1 MNYKFTLIVTSED
14 DEEVCQISAS
24 DVISLEEQYHK
35 VESSI
40 RRYEGVKEADADAEY
55 QRQKEEEF

>member
-35 VESSI
+35 VESAI